1 MKDQILY
8 IFDPLCGWCYG
19 FSQTIY
25 DFYKAHS
32 ENLDFV
38 PIVGG
43 MVTGD
48 RIGPAA
54 KMYDYISGAIPRL
67 EQTTGCKVTQTY
79 LEVILSS
86 QEVIMN
92 SEPPCRAVVAF
103 RSIKPD
109 QSMTFVKALQYAH
122 YGLGRDYNLD
132 STYASL
138 LAQFD
143 VSEQA
148 FFSAY
153 ESKEILD
160 ITVNEFD
167 WVQKAGVRGFPATVL
182 KQGDQYTMLASG
194 YTSIEQLNSTL
205 QKVLTTA

>member
-1 MKDQILY
+1 
-8 IFDPLCGWCYG
+8 
-19 FSQTIY
+19 
-25 DFYKAHS
+25 
-32 ENLDFV
+32 
-38 PIVGG
+38 
-43 MVTGD
+43 
-48 RIGPAA
+48 
-54 KMYDYISGAIPRL
+54 
-67 EQTTGCKVTQTY
+67 
-79 LEVILSS
+79 
-86 QEVIMN
+86 
-92 SEPPCRAVVAF
+92 
-103 RSIKPD
+103 
-109 QSMTFVKALQYAH
+109 
-122 YGLGRDYNLD
+122 GRDYNLD